1 MGEPLMGPYEIAQRL
16 NVSRQRF
23 QQLVRYPSFPKPY
36 AVLRGGKVWRT
47 EDVEQWIREHRK
59 PGPTDGDEQG

>member
-1 MGEPLMGPYEIAQRL
+1 MGEPLMGPYEIAKRL

-23 QQLVRYPSFPKPY
+23 QQLARYPTFPKPY

-47 EDVEQWIREHRK
+47 EDIEQWIREHR
-59 PGPTDGDEQG
+59 PPSSTGGDALG